1 MKTTLA
7 LFVLFVSRVS
17 ALYEDER
24 GLNDFTISTTG
35 HGVVSTVYSTPT
47 SIITSDD
54 ACTVASRSLDT
65 GALLWRR
72 HVCVAASSSSSA
84 LTAANP
90 SHYHRMDKS
99 DPYFFTADD
108 GMVRAWSMDSGA
120 LLWETKPADST
131 AELLT
136 VRTAAAGAKTVLA
149 STSVGGSSLHLYNAI
164 NGRSLGTVNVKDAG
178 GGAASSGTQ
187 WLSVM
192 SGDGPHSLT
201 ALVGTVNTDGEI
213 KGDLLVATL
222 TVDVSSEGEDIVT
235 VGATR
240 KLTHVKESMI
250 ASTLQI
256 LERNNQHYGLA
267 LTAKGKLAHFSL
279 SSDAISQITEFRH
292 PTWTAVKSLEVL
304 DGNVIRVVGSSDRV
318 TPPKTTAALFQ
329 YKGDTWDPLGD
340 ASSQYDGI
348 AYCAAANIIMAS
360 TQGRMQVFDTSI
372 DSLKSL
378 PAEFDEIQDIV
389 SLDTVSCEPGSMSVL
404 VSTSKLSSI
413 VLKITDGS
421 SKTVWSKED
430 GLSTATSA
438 LFLDASITLLQDEAH
453 LLSKLGFMARLQSQI
468 QAGVNLFAHLAD
480 SETRD
485 DDFGFVK
492 LALLLSQ
499 SVNRIWAIPTF
510 GEQRGTVTWKLDL
523 PADAIWHTMV
533 HGTASSPSLVHGI
546 HGGIHSSDVLV
557 LSSTPAETVWSCLD
571 GVTGTVHS
579 TGSSASSAPITQII
593 PIFGGGSCRQVAVL
607 IHEDK
612 SVSIVPDD
620 HKSKAAVTKE
630 LQKSQNGFYS
640 HVVNRSTNS
649 IETYMLLGVENGF
662 QIQQVGLTTFAG
674 EKIVKVAYP
683 QRDEVVQSPCSALGD
698 GSILLKY
705 LNPHMAVIIT
715 MTDKNSDKEGTSD
728 PFTTAL
734 ATKKAPPMRKPKG
747 VTQPD
752 SVVADVV
759 PSDDAPNLFVNVV
772 DTVSGR
778 VLHRVSHSNA
788 AVDSKLPVVITENW
802 ILYAF
807 FNDKSRRTELGVL
820 TLYEGMIDKVGI
832 SAFTSPQQVLS
843 FSSLEPRESKPVV
856 LSKTYTIVKP
866 VTALGVTATRAGI
879 STRHILI
886 ASADDRITSI
896 SRQVLE
902 PRRPTGQLKPHEKEE
917 GLFQYSPLIPL
928 VSTLSPSYN
937 LTIHD
942 VSTFVSA
949 STALESQSL
958 VLAFGGPDIFFAR
971 LSPSHGFDLLP
982 ESFSR
987 TLLSGVVVALL
998 VIFLVVKQMGETK
1011 AVKNFWA

>member
-1 MKTTLA
+1 MKISLA
-7 LFVLFVSRVS
+7 LFVLLMS
-17 ALYEDER
+17 AVGAILEEER

-65 GALLWRR
+65 GTLHWRR
-72 HVCVAASSSSSA
+72 HVCIVPSSSDVNESSH
-84 LTAANP
+84 
-90 SHYHRMDKS
+90 SKHRMYKS
-99 DPYFFTADD
+99 GPYFFTADHS
-108 GMVRAWSMDSGA
+108 MVRAWSMDTGA
-120 LLWETKPADST
+120 LLWETKPTTDSGSG
-131 AELLT
+131 LLS
-136 VRTAAAGAKTVLA
+136 VSTAAAGARTVLA
-149 STSVGGSSLHLYNAI
+149 SSSETGSSLQLYNAV
-164 NGRSLGTVNVKDAG
+164 NGRSLGSVNVKDASG
-178 GGAASSGTQ
+178 SAGAQ

-192 SGDGPHSLT
+192 SGDGPQSLT
-201 ALVGTVNTDGEI
+201 ALVGTINTGGET

-222 TVDVSSEGEDIVT
+222 TVDVSSQGDDIVT

-240 KLTHVKESMI
+240 KLSHVKESI
-250 ASTLQI
+250 VASTLQI
-256 LERNNQHYGLA
+256 LERDNQHYGLA
-267 LTAKGKLAHFSL
+267 LTAKGKLAYFSI
-279 SSDAISQITEFRH
+279 SSDAISQISDIRH
-292 PTWTAVKSLEVL
+292 PTWTTVKSLEVL
-304 DGNVIRVVGSSDRV
+304 DGTVIRVIGSNDRA
-318 TPPKTTAALFQ
+318 TPPKTTAALYQ
-329 YKGDTWDPLGD
+329 YLGDTWVPLGD
-340 ASSQYDGI
+340 ASSEYDGI
-348 AYCAAANIIMAS
+348 AYCAAANFIMAS
-360 TQGRMQVFDTSI
+360 AQGRVQVYDTSVN
-372 DSLKSL
+372 SVKSL
-378 PAEFDEIQDIV
+378 PFEFDEIQDIV

-404 VSTSKLSSI
+404 VSTSKLSST

-421 SKTVWSKED
+421 SMTGWTTED

-438 LFLDASITLLQDEAH
+438 LFLDASVTLLQDEAY
-453 LLSKLGFMARLQSQI
+453 LMSKLGFMARLQSQI

-499 SVNRIWAIPTF
+499 SLNRIWAIPTF
-510 GEQRGTVTWKLDL
+510 GEHRGTVAWKLDL
-523 PADAIWHTMV
+523 PTAATWHTMV
-533 HGTASSPSLVHGI
+533 HGTASSASLVHGI
-546 HGGIHSSDVLV
+546 HGGIHSSDVLI
-557 LSSTPAETVWSCLD
+557 LSSTPAETIWSCLD

-579 TGSSASSAPITQII
+579 TGSSASTAPITQII
-593 PIFGGGSCRQVAVL
+593 PIFGGGSCRQVAIL

-620 HKSKAAVTKE
+620 HKSNDAVTKE
-630 LQKSQNGFYS
+630 LQKSQHGFYS
-640 HVVNRSTNS
+640 HVVNRITNS
-649 IETYMLLGVENGF
+649 VETYVLSGVDNGF
-662 QIQQVGLTTFAG
+662 EIQQVGLATFAG

-683 QRDEVVQSPCSALGD
+683 QRDEVVQSPCSVVGD

-715 MTDKNSDKEGTSD
+715 MTDKNSNKEVMSD
-728 PFTTAL
+728 ALATAL
-734 ATKKAPPMRKPKG
+734 AAKKAPPIRKPKG

-752 SVVADVV
+752 SVVADVT

-788 AVDSKLPVVITENW
+788 AVDSKLPVVINENW
-802 ILYAF
+802 IVYSF

-820 TLYEGMIDKVGI
+820 TLYEGMIDKGGI
-832 SAFTSPQQVLS
+832 TAFSSPKQVLS

-866 VTALGVTATRAGI
+866 ITALGVTATRAGI

-896 SRQVLE
+896 SRQALE
-902 PRRPTGQLKPHEKEE
+902 PRRPTGQVKPHEKEE

-928 VSTLSPSYN
+928 VSMMSPSYN
-937 LTIHD
+937 LTIQG
-942 VSTFVSA
+942 VSTFVSS

-958 VLAFGGPDIFFAR
+958 VLAFGGPDVFFAR

-998 VIFLVVKQMGETK
+998 VIFLVVKHMGEAK